1 MRLGISRRQ
10 AIRHGKSRKGYW
22 HMAKTIAG
30 GVGMTNKW
38 LQEQGLVSLKSLWAS
53 LAQRFVE
60 PPGAVPHARWCG
72 EGGQK
77 WPSLPDSVAFL
88 LNRNWQTKTAICLR
102 FKLDDIS
109 HRIQVDV
116 PINMREKLISAFQV
130 FIADLGIKSFF
141 VNAKKNKTVLAGKQS
156 IRDRNRLIGYCA
168 VNETLIMKGRC

>member
-72 EGGQK
+72 EGG
-77 WPSLPDSVAFL
+77 
-88 LNRNWQTKTAICLR
+88 
-102 FKLDDIS
+102 
-109 HRIQVDV
+109 
-116 PINMREKLISAFQV
+116 
-130 FIADLGIKSFF
+130 
-141 VNAKKNKTVLAGKQS
+141 
-156 IRDRNRLIGYCA
+156 
-168 VNETLIMKGRC
+168 